1 TDPITGTA
9 EPGSTV
15 TVTFPD
21 GSTAQAATD
30 PVTGAWTVA
39 NPGNLVDGDTVTA
52 TATDP
57 AGNISLPATEIV
69 DGDGLPPVV
78 ALNDEIT
85 NDATPELT
93 GTINDP
99 NASIVV
105 NVNGVDYPAT
115 NNGDGTW

>member
-1 TDPITGTA
+1 MAALP
-9 EPGSTV
+9 
-15 TVTFPD
+15 
-21 GSTAQAATD
+21 AATD

-57 AGNISLPATEIV
+57 AGNISLPAAEIV

-78 ALNDEIT
+78 ALNDEST

-99 NASIVV
+99 NASSCCECEWS
-105 NVNGVDYPAT
+105 DYQPPT
-115 NNGDGTW
+115 R